1 MAMEATGKPGA
12 PSGVLQ
18 ATAPPLDYSFK
29 ELRSCSE
36 METEEPRGGGA
47 RRHPATTDKDPAITS
62 VSLGGGDH
70 SSAPMAVQAPAGTM
84 LPVSKG
90 GQHGGLS
97 PKKIIRKVCV
107 AVKLN
112 NNMIE
117 TIADLPESLKTVMD
131 HPLLNCQWLDL
142 SYNQLASI
150 EPALLEFQHLKA
162 LYLHGNQIKSLPSV
176 ERLRKLPKLISL
188 TLNGNHI
195 ERALSYRMY
204 VIGALPNLR
213 SLDHSTIT
221 VEERTNAQTWFE
233 AHLKRLKEKKKQQ
246 EDKED
251 AANY

>member
-1 MAMEATGKPGA
+1 MEVTSKLGA

-36 METEEPRGGGA
+36 METEEPRGGGV

-70 SSAPMAVQAPAGTM
+70 SSAPMALQAPGGTM

-90 GQHGGLS
+90 GQHGLS

-117 TIADLPESLKTVMD
+117 TITDLPQSLEPVMD
-131 HPLLNCQWLDL
+131 NPLLNCQWLDL

-150 EPALLEFQHLKA
+150 EPALLEFKNLKA

-188 TLNGNHI
+188 TLNGNQI

-204 VIGALPNLR
+204 VIGALKGLR

-221 VEERTNAQTWFE
+221 EEERTNAHNWFE
-233 AHLKRLKEKKKQQ
+233 AHMKRLKAKKEQQ
-246 EDKED
+246 EEV
-251 AANY
+251 AANTY